1 MIFPDLLEQS
11 SWSTNH
17 IDLRNTQGKIEI
29 EEQLELIRIDE
40 MIDQDISLA
49 LKNLFFETNKYNI
62 KPSSFLELNRLVEL
76 VKKYGLT
83 IKITGHTDN
92 EGSNKL
98 NLELSQ
104 NRANAVKKYLVEK
117 GCPDKKIEAK
127 GYGESKPIADN
138 NTEEGKKLNRRVE
151 VSFMKQTK

>member
-1 MIFPDLLEQS
+1 
-11 SWSTNH
+11 
-17 IDLRNTQGKIEI
+17 
-29 EEQLELIRIDE
+29 